1 MQPATVSTQQKTQ
14 RLNVSVNIAMMPS
27 IYWKLF
33 HCYNHCRDVHG
44 DHCEMTQDSSWFTNL
59 FKEVCSCHY
68 CSYYLC
74 CLRFQLRKDQERS
87 WQPRQVHFRRRE
99 CGGKVQVCC
108 SAINLKKSRPD
119 FDKNWEA
126 LKGTNFTTAAPLTTE
141 CRLGTFYFSASQ
153 LHVKLQRCDLHWFLF
168 QFHFLHISSLTW
180 LQYQNIGYW

>member
-108 SAINLKKSRPD
+108 SAINLKTSRPD

-126 LKGTNFTTAAPLTTE
+126 LRERISQQQHHSQSSVA
-141 CRLGTFYFSASQ
+141 LGLFILVQVSFMSNSRDVICIGFCFNSIFST
-153 LHVKLQRCDLHWFLF
+153 
-168 QFHFLHISSLTW
+168 SL
-180 LQYQNIGYW
+180 L